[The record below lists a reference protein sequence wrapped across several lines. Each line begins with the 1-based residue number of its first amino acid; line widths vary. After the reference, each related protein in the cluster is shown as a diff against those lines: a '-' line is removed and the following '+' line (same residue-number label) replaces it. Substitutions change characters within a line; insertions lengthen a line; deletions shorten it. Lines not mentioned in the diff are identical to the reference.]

1 MRGMMS
7 VDAVL
12 QFLERHQDWSFLVTL
27 VFAFAETL
35 AFLSL
40 LVPSTAILVGVGALI
55 STGALDF
62 LPIWAGAATGAVIG
76 SSVSW
81 WLGAR
86 YGEALLKRWPM
97 NRDPL
102 LVARATEAFRRW
114 GLPAVFIGHFFG
126 PLRAIVF
133 LFAGMTRIPFWR
145 FQLVN
150 LPGCL
155 VWAWFVPKSGE
166 IGGEI
171 IGWLWGLF
179 GV

>member
-1 MRGMMS
+1 MS

-12 QFLERHQDWSFLVTL
+12 QFLERHQDWSFFVAL
-27 VFAFAETL
+27 VFALAETL

-40 LVPSTAILVGVGALI
+40 IVPSTAILVGVGALI
-55 STGALDF
+55 STGALEF
-62 LPIWAGAATGAVIG
+62 WPIWAGAAVGAVIG

-81 WLGAR
+81 VLGWHYGAR
-86 YGEALLKRWPM
+86 ILSVWPM
-97 NRDPL
+97 NRDPG
-102 LVARATEAFRRW
+102 LVERATDAFRRW

-145 FQLVN
+145 FQAVN

-155 VWAWFVPKSGE
+155 LWAWFVPKTGE
-166 IGGEI
+166 IGGLV
-171 IGWLWGLF
+171 IGWFLGLF